1 LDGLARTGAIA
12 MVDLVRCPSHEARI
26 AFPSVMQSVLQRS
39 GGSVAWSGSID
50 QQLIGRGSD
59 RFEDVLISEFP
70 NREACVLALAERASW
85 QPEAFVTEIRT
96 FVAAPWSGAAR
107 WLMRPFFAWLRLRGG
122 GPEPWRPDSDP
133 SPTPPEPGIA
143 SPEIGPDAEQLE
155 ALMADD
161 LDRRVVMLNFLQFR
175 ERASYADPEV
185 ERSGAA
191 AYLQYGRNTIGLIGR
206 MGGRVLWQ
214 GQRAKLLSEGPQQD
228 WSSIALV
235 EYPSRR
241 AFLGMLRSEAYQSG
255 SHHRDA
261 GLERSDLL
269 ACTSHALFF

>member
-1 LDGLARTGAIA
+1 MI
-12 MVDLVRCPSHEARI
+12 DLVRCPSHEARL

-39 GGSVAWSGSID
+39 GGSLAWSGSID
-50 QQLIGRGSD
+50 RQLIGRGTE

-70 NREACVLALAERASW
+70 NREACVVALAERASW
-85 QPEAFVTEIRT
+85 QPEAFVTEIKS
-96 FVAAPWSGAAR
+96 FAAAPWAGPAR
-107 WLMRPFFAWLRLRGG
+107 LLIRPYLAWLRLRGG
-122 GPEPWRPDSDP
+122 GPDPWDPVSDP
-133 SPTPPEPGIA
+133 RPAFKELNMTPPA
-143 SPEIGPDAEQLE
+143 IGPEADQLE
-155 ALMADD
+155 ALMAED
-161 LDRRVVMLNFLQFR
+161 LDRRIVMLNFLQFR
-175 ERASYADPEV
+175 EHARYADPEI
-185 ERSGAA
+185 ECTGSA
-191 AYLQYGRNTIGLIGR
+191 AYLQYGRNTIDLIGR

-214 GQRAKLLSEGPQQD
+214 GQRAKLLSEGPEED

-255 SHHRDA
+255 GHHRDA